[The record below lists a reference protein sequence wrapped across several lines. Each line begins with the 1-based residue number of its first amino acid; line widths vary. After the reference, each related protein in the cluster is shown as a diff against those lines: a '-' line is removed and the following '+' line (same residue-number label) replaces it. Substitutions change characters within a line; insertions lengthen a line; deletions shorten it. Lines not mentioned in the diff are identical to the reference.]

1 MVRSGLPDHAV
12 ALAVLADS
20 GIGVFNTWLPLSV
33 AVSRNYG
40 QAVGGVLGAY
50 GIALMG
56 EILTIKEAG
65 S

>member
-1 MVRSGLPDHAV
+1 M
-12 ALAVLADS
+12 
-20 GIGVFNTWLPLSV
+20 SV

-40 QAVGGVLGAY
+40 QAVSGVLAAY

-56 EILTIKEAG
+56 EVLTIKEAD